1 MRSIRPAARRVLI
14 LLAVALAG
22 GARLAASEKTA
33 DLHHTVRRGQ
43 TLYSIAR
50 AYGVPLQRI
59 VQANGIKNPSRIR
72 AGARLVIP
80 DVIHPPLLMA
90 APSVRKANP
99 APPLPAS
106 LAAGLPWPVEGLV
119 VSPFASPR
127 RDHQHQG
134 LDIRVPE
141 GTPVRA
147 VAGGVVTM
155 AAESYGSYGR
165 LVMLQHDD
173 GVTSYYGHNMKNL
186 VAAGQRVE
194 AGEPVALAG
203 HSGNASCDHLH
214 FEVHVKGLPIDPM
227 SVLVKKGATTTV
239 ASQP

>member
-1 MRSIRPAARRVLI
+1 MRLDRAVTRRVLI

-22 GARLAASEKTA
+22 GARLAAEEKTA

-50 AYGVPLQRI
+50 AYGVSLQRI

-72 AGARLVIP
+72 AGSRLVIP
-80 DVIHPPLLMA
+80 DVTHPVATPPITRGRPM
-90 APSVRKANP
+90 R
-99 APPLPAS
+99 PLPAS
-106 LAAGLPWPVEGLV
+106 LADGLPWPADGVV
-119 VSPFASPR
+119 VSQFASPR

-134 LDIRVPE
+134 VDIKVPE
-141 GTPVRA
+141 GTPVHA
-147 VAGGVVTM
+147 VADGVVTM

-165 LVMLQHDD
+165 LVMIRHD
-173 GVTSYYGHNMKNL
+173 GAVTSYYGHNVKNL
-186 VAAGQRVE
+186 VFVGQRVE

-203 HSGNASCDHLH
+203 HSGNASCDHVH
-214 FEVHVKGLPIDPM
+214 FEVHVKGVPIDPM
-227 SVLVKKGATTTV
+227 RVLGRKGKTSTV